1 MKILVVLVLSFI
13 LFGQGVFAAS
23 VYDYKDFWGLIENSL
38 ANKIVRSRKSVP
50 SAGITSHHLPTAAP
64 LIAEFYLNLK
74 SRRPEIK
81 KFIVIGPDHFE
92 KCRADFSTSA
102 EKIITTFGNLLP
114 DKKIVADLK
123 KMGAGED
130 MKCFTGEHAIGVEA
144 NFIKRLYPDASL
156 TPIILAYRAR
166 GRNFSQLI
174 KYLAEHKDIFVIA
187 SLDFSHYLTKNQADT
202 IDAVTKK
209 KIESLDSRWLELK
222 NVDSPATLKL
232 MFDLARKRG
241 EKAEIIS
248 HKNSADFDGD
258 KSYTTSY
265 FDVFF
270 MK

>member
-1 MKILVVLVLSFI
+1 MRIIAVLVLSFL
-13 LFGQGVFAAS
+13 LFSQGVFAAS
-23 VYDYKDFWGLIENSL
+23 IYDYKDFWGLIENSL
-38 ANKIVRSRKSVP
+38 AKTVRSKKPVP
-50 SAGITSHHLPTAAP
+50 NAGITSHHLPTAAP
-64 LIAEFYLNLK
+64 LIAEFYLTLK

-92 KCRADFSTSA
+92 KCRSDFSISA
-102 EKIITTFGNLLP
+102 EKIITSFGDLKP

-123 KMGAGED
+123 KTGASED
-130 MKCFTGEHAIGVEA
+130 LKCFNGEHAIGVEA
-144 NFIKRLYPDASL
+144 NFIKKLYPDASL
-156 TPIILAYRAR
+156 TPIMLAYRAR

-187 SLDFSHYLTKNQADT
+187 SLDFSHYLTKDQAER
-202 IDAVTKK
+202 IDEETQK
-209 KIESLDSRWLELK
+209 KIKNLDSRWLELK

-232 MFDLARKRG
+232 MFDLARKKG

-270 MK
+270 AR